1 MGRVCAIGLDAGS
14 IDFIDE
20 LCAAGELPTL
30 ADLRTRSAR
39 TRLHSAPAHRDGMLW
54 TQFVTGREASF
65 DRAGFR
71 CTFDPATYA
80 AWEDSAHYDDHGIRP
95 FWETSGVPTITFDV
109 PRSTISGPGV
119 HVTAWGA
126 HAPSYPRA
134 SVPRGL
140 LREIDERFGVH
151 PGFENE
157 YACGW
162 HDPKRLD
169 RLVGALE
176 TGAERAGEISA
187 FLMQR
192 FPDWQLF
199 VMVMSESHSASEMM
213 WHGLD
218 PYHPLADYDPEARAR
233 LTRVF
238 QAMDRALATML
249 RVLRPDDTI
258 FVFSLDGIRSSHG
271 DLPSI
276 VLLPE
281 LMHRDQI
288 GTPLLHDPDQAAWR
302 RAGCPPL
309 IPRRGSLW
317 RHELDRSLVHQP
329 PRSQVQRLQRTRAYE
344 AARGTPPGR
353 WVVER
358 LKHTPIGAFGI
369 PILPESDERPEAM
382 EAKRDRADEMLFLGN
397 YQPYWHRMRSFVLP
411 TFGDAYLRIN
421 LRGRERD
428 GRVAVEEYDD
438 ERRRLDALVHACRD
452 ARTGEPVAE
461 DVQWLDTL
469 AASDRDDRQYADGV
483 VHWRHPTDAF
493 EHPDLGMVGPFP
505 LHRTGTHH
513 ETGFVWAAGP
523 GVMPGDRDDRPVV
536 DLAPTILHALDPDA
550 ALPPSGAPIAM
561 TQSTRLP

>member
-14 IDFIDE
+14 IDLIDE
-20 LCAAGELPTL
+20 LCDAGELPTF
-30 ADLRTRSAR
+30 AEFRARSAR
-39 TRLHSAPAHRDGMLW
+39 TRLDSAPAHRDGMLW
-54 TQFVTGREASF
+54 TQFITGREASF

-71 CTFDPATYA
+71 CTFDPSTYA
-80 AWEDSAHYDDHGIRP
+80 AWEDTAHYDDHGSRP
-95 FWETSGVPTITFDV
+95 FWETSNAPTITFDI
-109 PRSTISGPGV
+109 PRSTISGSGV

-134 SVPRGL
+134 SEPRGL

-162 HDPKRLD
+162 HDPKRLE

-176 TGAERAGEISA
+176 TGAARSAEIST
-187 FLMQR
+187 FLMER

-199 VMVMSESHSASEMM
+199 VTVMSESHSASEMM
-213 WHGLD
+213 WHGED
-218 PYHPLADYDPEARAR
+218 PGHPLADYDPDVRAR

-238 QAMDRALATML
+238 RAMDRALAAML
-249 RVLRPDDTI
+249 RALRPDDTV
-258 FVFSLDGIRSSHG
+258 FLFSLDGMRPSHG

-281 LMHRDQI
+281 LMHREQI
-288 GTPLLHDPDQAAWR
+288 GAPLLRDPDQAAWR
-302 RAGCPPL
+302 RSGCLPL
-309 IPRRGSLW
+309 IPRRAAPW

-329 PRSQVQRLQRTRAYE
+329 ARSQFERVKRTPAYE
-344 AARGTPPGR
+344 AARMTPPGR
-353 WVVER
+353 WLLER
-358 LKHTPIGAFGI
+358 VKHAPLGAFGV
-369 PILPESDERPEAM
+369 PILPESDEAPEAM

-428 GRVAVEEYDD
+428 GRVPMEEYDD
-438 ERRRLDALVHACRD
+438 ERRRLDALVHACRNPRTGELVAEDIEWLD
-452 ARTGEPVAE
+452 ARTE
-461 DVQWLDTL
+461 
-469 AASDRDDRQYADGV
+469 SDRNGRQYADGV
-483 VHWRHPTDAF
+483 VHWTHPTDAL
-493 EHPDLGMVGPFP
+493 EHPELGMVGPFP

-523 GVMPGDRDDRPVV
+523 GISPGTGEDRSVL
-536 DLAPTILHALDPDA
+536 DLAPTILRAVDPNA
-550 ALPPSGAPIAM
+550 ALPPSGTPIAI
-561 TQSTRLP
+561 TQPMRLA